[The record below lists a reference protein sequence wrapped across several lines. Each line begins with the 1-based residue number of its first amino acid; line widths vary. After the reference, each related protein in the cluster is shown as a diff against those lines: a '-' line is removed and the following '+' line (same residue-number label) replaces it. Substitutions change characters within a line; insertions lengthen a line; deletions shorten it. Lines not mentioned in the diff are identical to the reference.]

1 MNPLTPLIFLLTREG
16 NDVPWQVMGDILS
29 FEIKRFPMCGFQV
42 CLEKVNKKRKI
53 VLLLD
58 YLESN
63 FLCVLKP
70 PHGSKLAM
78 F

>member
-29 FEIKRFPMCGFQV
+29 FEIKRFSMCGFQV

-58 YLESN
+58 YFSGILEMMSIVRLTC
-63 FLCVLKP
+63 FL
-70 PHGSKLAM
+70 
-78 F
+78 

>member
-58 YLESN
+58 YFSGILEMMSIVRLTC
-63 FLCVLKP
+63 FL
-70 PHGSKLAM
+70 
-78 F
+78 